1 MHTLAHTLA
10 EVQVKK
16 RGDKTLADSL
26 AEVKAKTVSDALG
39 RVEAESL
46 VNMFPVIVACEPTR

>member
-46 VNMFPVIVACEPTR
+46 VNKFLVIVAC